1 MLSWGIWALVIAI
14 VAGILGFTG
23 IAGAAATVAKVIFGV
38 ALVFVLL
45 SLFIA
50 KSIVK

>member
-14 VAGILGFTG
+14 IAGILGFTG
-23 IAGAAATVAKVIFGV
+23 IAGAAAFVAQIIFGV
-38 ALVFVLL
+38 GLLVFII

-50 KSIVK
+50 RSILK